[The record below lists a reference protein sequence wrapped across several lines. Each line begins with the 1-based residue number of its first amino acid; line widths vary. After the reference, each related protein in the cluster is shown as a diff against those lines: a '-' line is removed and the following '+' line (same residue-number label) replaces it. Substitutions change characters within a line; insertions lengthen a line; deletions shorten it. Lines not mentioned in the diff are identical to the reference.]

1 MLTGDEI
8 ESLPIGLEKLFRG
21 LEKRVMRDII
31 RRLKAAGEITRSTDW
46 QIYRSAELGKA
57 IDEIKKE
64 IAETL
69 DGGDEEVNKLFDE
82 AAKTSWAR
90 DKKLYKSVG
99 QTPIAYK
106 DNETLKQLV
115 AAVKAQTS
123 DELRNITGTL
133 GVATAN
139 KGRIKTVSLTEYFT
153 DTLDNAAFDISSG
166 AFDYNTVLKRTVTEL
181 VNSGIRTIN
190 YDSVSKRPTTARVDV
205 AARRAVMT
213 GVNQLTAK
221 ISEDNAKTLGT
232 DMYEVS
238 AHSCCRPEH
247 VEWQG
252 GWYTMAQLKSVC
264 GYGKVDGLKG
274 ANCGHSFD
282 PVIPGI
288 SEPSYTP
295 EELQKMRA
303 EESKKHEYNGKEYT
317 KYEASQ
323 RQRRLERTIAA
334 RRHAVDLL
342 EEGGADEQTI
352 QDAKISF
359 QAVSQE
365 YTRFSKAMGLPQQR
379 ERVGTALAGMKYDEP
394 TAPKPMKTDTQTVE
408 IPLDKSEKSG
418 IIKIGIDD
426 FPDYLKDKKESG
438 NTGKLIEFVNSR
450 EGADPNVVKL
460 YSKMGKME
468 SLASNDIPI
477 KVSHG
482 SDNAVHTTSQGGKII
497 SVELT
502 IPKIDDADPTGQ
514 IATTLHEEMHMI
526 DFFNRSDV
534 EKYAG
539 WFSGR
544 SEKLKKIF
552 QNDDTE
558 IGDDVKKLF
567 KAFHDECDKI
577 KKELNDE
584 FKATTDQLYK
594 KYTDGEIT
602 FKEYKK
608 TFTKLQKEM
617 VVHRKSEYRNALGGG
632 VNSLEDI
639 YSALSGGQLDNAGEI
654 KFGHSKDYYQNR
666 ESRIKETFAQFGVL
680 SIMRPDLIKILRK
693 DKPDL
698 VDALDDVVKELL
710 KKVGD

>member
-21 LEKRVMRDII
+21 LEKRIMRDII
-31 RRLKAAGEITRSTDW
+31 RRLKAAGEITRSADW
-46 QIYRSAELGKA
+46 QIYRASELGKA
-57 IDEIKKE
+57 IDEMKKE

-99 QTPIAYK
+99 QTPVAYK

-153 DTLDNAAFDISSG
+153 DTLDNAALDISSG

-232 DMYEVS
+232 DMYEVT

-274 ANCGHSFD
+274 ANCGHDFD
-282 PVIPGI
+282 AVIPGV

-295 EELQKMRA
+295 EELRKMRA
-303 EESKKHEYNGKEYT
+303 EELKKHEYNGKEYT

-334 RRHAVDLL
+334 RRHAVELL
-342 EEGGADEQTI
+342 EEGGADEKTI
-352 QDAKISF
+352 QNARASF

-379 ERVGTALAGMKYDEP
+379 ERVGTALAGMKYEENP
-394 TAPKPMKTDTQTVE
+394 APKGLPTDTQTVE

-418 IIKIGIDD
+418 IIDTRRESDLGYMKKRLQNDKAVSEEYYSTI
-426 FPDYLKDKKESG
+426 KDK
-438 NTGKLIEFVNSR
+438 F
-450 EGADPNVVKL
+450 A
-460 YSKMGKME
+460 
-468 SLASNDIPI
+468 
-477 KVSHG
+477 HG
-482 SDNAVHTTSQGGKII
+482 SDDAKHAFAKLVPNN
-497 SVELT
+497 SV
-502 IPKIDDADPTGQ
+502 G
-514 IATTLHEEMHMI
+514 
-526 DFFNRSDV
+526 SG
-534 EKYAG
+534 KYAYTPYYDPVT
-539 WFSGR
+539 
-544 SEKLKKIF
+544 KKIYM
-552 QNDDTE
+552 NYDM
-558 IGDDVKKLF
+558 DVSGKN
-567 KAFHDECDKI
+567 E
-577 KKELNDE
+577 
-584 FKATTDQLYK
+584 
-594 KYTDGEIT
+594 
-602 FKEYKK
+602 
-608 TFTKLQKEM
+608 
-617 VVHRKSEYRNALGGG
+617 RGGG
-632 VNSLEDI
+632 VTWFHEHGHMVDDL
-639 YSALSGGQLDNAGEI
+639 AGRV
-654 KFGHSKDYYQNR
+654 SKDR
-666 ESRIKETFAQFGVL
+666 EFFELLESDYHDYMMSYGKAHSLNTFPKVQQAIGKDLKNMREHSAVSDILGAISKGNIRGIAGHTADYWKDDSVITAEAFAHMFEAQFDET
-680 SIMRPDLIKILRK
+680 RY
-693 DKPDL
+693 
-698 VDALDDVVKELL
+698 KEMKKYFPNAL
-710 KKVGD
+710 KKFESILGGVAKK

>member
-31 RRLKAAGEITRSTDW
+31 RRLKAAGEITRSADW

-69 DGGDEEVNKLFDE
+69 DGGDEEVDKLFDE

-90 DKKLYKSVG
+90 DKKLYKAVG
-99 QTPIAYK
+99 KPAVAYK

-153 DTLDNAAFDISSG
+153 DTLDNAALDISSG

-232 DMYEVS
+232 DMYEVT

-274 ANCGHSFD
+274 ANCGHDFD
-282 PVIPGI
+282 AVIPGV

-295 EELQKMRA
+295 EELKQMRA
-303 EESKKHEYNGKEYT
+303 EESKKHEYGGKEYT

-342 EEGGADEQTI
+342 EEGGADEKTI
-352 QDAKISF
+352 QDAKISY

-365 YTRFSKAMGLPQQR
+365 YTRFSRAMGLTPQR
-379 ERVGTALAGMKYDEP
+379 ERINLALGGMEGRSNPAP
-394 TAPKPMKTDTQTVE
+394 TPMKTNTQTVE

-418 IIKIGIDD
+418 IIDTEMYRRKDYKPRENVKPVSEKVFNDLTIEAKKNGAAVIRCEYGDSFYKHLEGNNATASCIGDILI
-426 FPDYLKDKKESG
+426 FRPDATVSEVLEETYHFRQNQNGLNADKESILRTIL
-438 NTGKLIEFVNSR
+438 NEIDAKKFILR
-450 EGADPNVVKL
+450 
-460 YSKMGKME
+460 
-468 SLASNDIPI
+468 
-477 KVSHG
+477 
-482 SDNAVHTTSQGGKII
+482 NAK
-497 SVELT
+497 
-502 IPKIDDADPTGQ
+502 
-514 IATTLHEEMHMI
+514 
-526 DFFNRSDV
+526 
-534 EKYAG
+534 KYG
-539 WFSGR
+539 VPR
-544 SEKLKKIF
+544 
-552 QNDDTE
+552 TE
-558 IGDDVKKLF
+558 IEEITAHL
-567 KAFHDECDKI
+567 EQYT
-577 KKELNDE
+577 KELE
-584 FKATTDQLYK
+584 EYYK
-594 KYTDGEIT
+594 KG
-602 FKEYKK
+602 K
-608 TFTKLQKEM
+608 
-617 VVHRKSEYRNALGGG
+617 G
-632 VNSLEDI
+632 
-639 YSALSGGQLDNAGEI
+639 
-654 KFGHSKDYYQNR
+654 
-666 ESRIKETFAQFGVL
+666 
-680 SIMRPDLIKILRK
+680 
-693 DKPDL
+693 
-698 VDALDDVVKELL
+698 
-710 KKVGD
+710 

>member
-31 RRLKAAGEITRSTDW
+31 RRLKSAGEITRSADW
-46 QIYRSAELGKA
+46 QIYRASELGKA

-69 DGGDEEVNKLFDE
+69 DGGDEEVNRLFDE

-99 QTPIAYK
+99 KPAVAYK
-106 DNETLKQLV
+106 DNEPLKQLV
-115 AAVKAQTS
+115 AAIKKQTS

-153 DTLDNAAFDISSG
+153 DTLDNAALDISSG

-264 GYGKVDGLKG
+264 GYGRVDGLKG

-295 EELQKMRA
+295 EELKQMRA

-334 RRHAVDLL
+334 RRHAVGLL

-352 QDAKISF
+352 QDARASF

-394 TAPKPMKTDTQTVE
+394 TAPKPMKTNTQTVE

-418 IIKIGIDD
+418 IIDTEMYRRK
-426 FPDYLKDKKESG
+426 DYKP
-438 NTGKLIEFVNSR
+438 R
-450 EGADPNVVKL
+450 ENVKPV
-460 YSKMGKME
+460 SE
-468 SLASNDIPI
+468 RIFND
-477 KVSHG
+477 
-482 SDNAVHTTSQGGKII
+482 
-497 SVELT
+497 LT
-502 IPKIDDADPTGQ
+502 IEAKKDGAEVIRCEYGDSLYKHLEENN
-514 IATTLHEEMHMI
+514 ATA
-526 DFFNRSDV
+526 SC
-534 EKYAG
+534 
-539 WFSGR
+539 
-544 SEKLKKIF
+544 
-552 QNDDTE
+552 
-558 IGDDVKKLF
+558 IGDVLIFRPDATISEVLEETYHFQQNRKEMNADKDVILRTILNEIDAKKFILRNA
-567 KAFHDECDKI
+567 KKYGVPRAEIEEITAHLEQYT
-577 KKELNDE
+577 KELE
-584 FKATTDQLYK
+584 EYYK
-594 KYTDGEIT
+594 KG
-602 FKEYKK
+602 K
-608 TFTKLQKEM
+608 
-617 VVHRKSEYRNALGGG
+617 G
-632 VNSLEDI
+632 
-639 YSALSGGQLDNAGEI
+639 
-654 KFGHSKDYYQNR
+654 
-666 ESRIKETFAQFGVL
+666 
-680 SIMRPDLIKILRK
+680 
-693 DKPDL
+693 
-698 VDALDDVVKELL
+698 
-710 KKVGD
+710 

>member
-69 DGGDEEVNKLFDE
+69 DGGDDEVERLFDE

-153 DTLDNAAFDISSG
+153 DTLDNAALDISSG

-264 GYGKVDGLKG
+264 GYGRVDGLKG

-282 PVIPGI
+282 PVIPGV

-295 EELQKMRA
+295 EELRKMRA
-303 EESKKHEYNGKEYT
+303 EELKKHEYNGKEYT

-342 EEGGADEQTI
+342 EEGGADEKTI
-352 QDAKISF
+352 QNARASF

-379 ERVGTALAGMKYDEP
+379 ERVGLALAGMKYDVP
-394 TAPKPMKTDTQTVE
+394 TAPKPIKTNTQTVE
-408 IPLDKSEKSG
+408 ISSK
-418 IIKIGIDD
+418 GIDKPENSVYNSNAEQLYRPVTRGASAEFNIRSD
-426 FPDYLKDKKESG
+426 QKIAVKRVESYDDEVYISDMAEIKPKALHEIKQTTDAARDEWG
-438 NTGKLIEFVNSR
+438 IESKPKIIIVD
-450 EGADPNVVKL
+450 ADEMPNVF
-460 YSKMGKME
+460 GKY
-468 SLASNDIPI
+468 DP
-477 KVSHG
+477 VG
-482 SDNAVHTTSQGGKII
+482 NAVYYISNVDEDDIAEIAGGQG
-497 SVELT
+497 SVEYHEMWHMRQAEDFKARGW
-502 IPKIDDADPTGQ
+502 KITA
-514 IATTLHEEMHMI
+514 E
-526 DFFNRSDV
+526 NRG
-534 EKYAG
+534 EYIKALCQ
-539 WFSGR
+539 
-544 SEKLKKIF
+544 KCKKNIERF
-552 QNDDTE
+552 GITY
-558 IGDDVKKLF
+558 DDVGN
-567 KAFHDECDKI
+567 I
-577 KKELNDE
+577 
-584 FKATTDQLYK
+584 
-594 KYTDGEIT
+594 
-602 FKEYKK
+602 
-608 TFTKLQKEM
+608 
-617 VVHRKSEYRNALGGG
+617 SEYAKQQYERERYDEVEA
-632 VNSLEDI
+632 E
-639 YSALSGGQLDNAGEI
+639 
-654 KFGHSKDYYQNR
+654 YYTMKRRQKR
-666 ESRIKETFAQFGVL
+666 
-680 SIMRPDLIKILRK
+680 
-693 DKPDL
+693 
-698 VDALDDVVKELL
+698 
-710 KKVGD
+710 

>member
-99 QTPIAYK
+99 QTPVAYK

-153 DTLDNAAFDISSG
+153 DTLDNAALDISSG

-264 GYGKVDGLKG
+264 GYGRVDGLKG

-282 PVIPGI
+282 PVIPGV

-295 EELQKMRA
+295 EELKQMRA
-303 EESKKHEYNGKEYT
+303 EESKKYEYNGKEYT

-352 QDAKISF
+352 QTARASF

-379 ERVGTALAGMKYDEP
+379 ERVGLALAGMKYDEP

-408 IPLDKSEKSG
+408 ISAK
-418 IIKIGIDD
+418 GIDKPENSVYNSND
-426 FPDYLKDKKESG
+426 EQLYRPVTRGASAEFNIRSDQKIAVKRVESYADEVYISDRAEIKPKALHEIKQTTDAARDEWG
-438 NTGKLIEFVNSR
+438 IESKPKIIIVD
-450 EGADPNVVKL
+450 ADEMPNVF
-460 YSKMGKME
+460 GKY
-468 SLASNDIPI
+468 DP
-477 KVSHG
+477 VG
-482 SDNAVHTTSQGGKII
+482 NAVYYISNVDEDDIAEIAGGQG
-497 SVELT
+497 SVEYHEMWHMRQAEDFKARGW
-502 IPKIDDADPTGQ
+502 KITA
-514 IATTLHEEMHMI
+514 E
-526 DFFNRSDV
+526 NRG
-534 EKYAG
+534 EYIKALCQ
-539 WFSGR
+539 
-544 SEKLKKIF
+544 KCKKNIERF
-552 QNDDTE
+552 GITY
-558 IGDDVKKLF
+558 DDVGN
-567 KAFHDECDKI
+567 I
-577 KKELNDE
+577 
-584 FKATTDQLYK
+584 
-594 KYTDGEIT
+594 
-602 FKEYKK
+602 
-608 TFTKLQKEM
+608 
-617 VVHRKSEYRNALGGG
+617 SEYAKQQYERERYDEVEA
-632 VNSLEDI
+632 E
-639 YSALSGGQLDNAGEI
+639 
-654 KFGHSKDYYQNR
+654 YYTMKRRQKR
-666 ESRIKETFAQFGVL
+666 
-680 SIMRPDLIKILRK
+680 
-693 DKPDL
+693 
-698 VDALDDVVKELL
+698 
-710 KKVGD
+710 

>member
-31 RRLKAAGEITRSTDW
+31 RRLKAAGEITRSADW

-90 DKKLYKSVG
+90 DKKLYKAVG
-99 QTPIAYK
+99 QTPVAYK

-115 AAVKAQTS
+115 AAIKAQTS

-153 DTLDNAAFDISSG
+153 DTLDNAALDISSG

-282 PVIPGI
+282 PVIPGV

-295 EELQKMRA
+295 EELKKMRA
-303 EESKKHEYNGKEYT
+303 EELKKHEYNGKEYT

-352 QDAKISF
+352 QNARASF

-379 ERVGTALAGMKYDEP
+379 ERVGTALAGMKYEENP
-394 TAPKPMKTDTQTVE
+394 APKGLPTNTQTVE

-418 IIKIGIDD
+418 IIDTRRESDLGYMKKRLKNDKAVSKEYYSTI
-426 FPDYLKDKKESG
+426 KDK
-438 NTGKLIEFVNSR
+438 F
-450 EGADPNVVKL
+450 A
-460 YSKMGKME
+460 
-468 SLASNDIPI
+468 
-477 KVSHG
+477 HG
-482 SDNAVHTTSQGGKII
+482 SDDAKHAFAKLVPDN
-497 SVELT
+497 SV
-502 IPKIDDADPTGQ
+502 G
-514 IATTLHEEMHMI
+514 
-526 DFFNRSDV
+526 SG
-534 EKYAG
+534 KYAYTPYYDPVT
-539 WFSGR
+539 
-544 SEKLKKIF
+544 KKIYMNYDMDVSGKNERGGGVTWF
-552 QNDDTE
+552 HEHGHMVDDFA
-558 IGDDVKKLF
+558 GQVSK
-567 KAFHDECDKI
+567 
-577 KKELNDE
+577 NDE
-584 FKATTDQLYK
+584 FIDLLKSDYKSYMKSYGKAHSLNTYPKVQKAIGEDLNDMRKHSAVSDILGAISQGNIQGIAGHSADYWKDDSVIAAESFAHMFEAQFDETRYKEMK
-594 KYTDGEIT
+594 KY
-602 FKEYKK
+602 FP
-608 TFTKLQKEM
+608 
-617 VVHRKSEYRNALGGG
+617 NALKKFESILGG
-632 VNSLEDI
+632 V
-639 YSALSGGQLDNAGEI
+639 A
-654 KFGHSKDYYQNR
+654 K
-666 ESRIKETFAQFGVL
+666 
-680 SIMRPDLIKILRK
+680 
-693 DKPDL
+693 
-698 VDALDDVVKELL
+698 
-710 KKVGD
+710 

>member
-31 RRLKAAGEITRSTDW
+31 RRLKAAGEITRSADW
-46 QIYRSAELGKA
+46 QIYRSAELGKT

-99 QTPIAYK
+99 QTPVAYK

-153 DTLDNAAFDISSG
+153 DTLDNAALDISSG
-166 AFDYNTVLKRTVTEL
+166 AFDYNAVLKRTVTEL

-274 ANCGHSFD
+274 ANCGHDFD
-282 PVIPGI
+282 AVIPGV

-352 QDAKISF
+352 QTARASF

-379 ERVGTALAGMKYDEP
+379 ERVGLALAGIKYDENP
-394 TAPKPMKTDTQTVE
+394 APKPMKTDTQTVE
-408 IPLDKSEKSG
+408 ISAK
-418 IIKIGIDD
+418 GIDKPENSVYNSND
-426 FPDYLKDKKESG
+426 EQLYRPVTRGASAEFNIRSDQKIAVKRVDSYTDEVYISDRAEIKPKALHEIKQTTDAARDEWGIES
-438 NTGKLIEFVNSR
+438 KPKIIIVD
-450 EGADPNVVKL
+450 ADEMPNVF
-460 YSKMGKME
+460 GKY
-468 SLASNDIPI
+468 DP
-477 KVSHG
+477 VG
-482 SDNAVHTTSQGGKII
+482 NAVYYISNVDEDDIAEIAGGQG
-497 SVELT
+497 SVEYHEMWHMRQAEDFKARGW
-502 IPKIDDADPTGQ
+502 KI
-514 IATTLHEEMHMI
+514 TTE
-526 DFFNRSDV
+526 NRG
-534 EKYAG
+534 EYIKALCQ
-539 WFSGR
+539 
-544 SEKLKKIF
+544 KCKKNIERF
-552 QNDDTE
+552 GITY
-558 IGDDVKKLF
+558 DDVGN
-567 KAFHDECDKI
+567 I
-577 KKELNDE
+577 
-584 FKATTDQLYK
+584 
-594 KYTDGEIT
+594 
-602 FKEYKK
+602 
-608 TFTKLQKEM
+608 
-617 VVHRKSEYRNALGGG
+617 SEYAKQQYERERYDEVEA
-632 VNSLEDI
+632 E
-639 YSALSGGQLDNAGEI
+639 
-654 KFGHSKDYYQNR
+654 YYTMKRRQKR
-666 ESRIKETFAQFGVL
+666 
-680 SIMRPDLIKILRK
+680 
-693 DKPDL
+693 
-698 VDALDDVVKELL
+698 
-710 KKVGD
+710 

>member
-64 IAETL
+64 IAKTL
-69 DGGDEEVNKLFDE
+69 DGGDDEVDRLFDE

-153 DTLDNAAFDISSG
+153 DTLDNAALDISSG

-252 GWYTMAQLKSVC
+252 GWYTMEQLKSVC
-264 GYGKVDGLKG
+264 GYGRVDGLKG

-282 PVIPGI
+282 PVIPGV

-303 EESKKHEYNGKEYT
+303 EELKKHEYNGKEYT

-334 RRHAVDLL
+334 RRHAVELL

-352 QDAKISF
+352 QNARASF

-365 YTRFSKAMGLPQQR
+365 YTRFSKSMGLPQQR
-379 ERVGTALAGMKYDEP
+379 ERVGTALAGMKYEENP
-394 TAPKPMKTDTQTVE
+394 APKPVKTNTQTVE

-418 IIKIGIDD
+418 IIDTEMYRRK
-426 FPDYLKDKKESG
+426 DYKP
-438 NTGKLIEFVNSR
+438 R
-450 EGADPNVVKL
+450 ENVKPVSEKVF
-460 YSKMGKME
+460 
-468 SLASNDIPI
+468 ND
-477 KVSHG
+477 
-482 SDNAVHTTSQGGKII
+482 
-497 SVELT
+497 LT
-502 IPKIDDADPTGQ
+502 IEAKKDGAEVMRCEYGDSLYKHLEENN
-514 IATTLHEEMHMI
+514 ATA
-526 DFFNRSDV
+526 SC
-534 EKYAG
+534 
-539 WFSGR
+539 
-544 SEKLKKIF
+544 
-552 QNDDTE
+552 
-558 IGDDVKKLF
+558 IGDVLIFRPDATISEVLEETYHFQQNRKEMNADKDVILRTILNEIDAKKFILRNA
-567 KAFHDECDKI
+567 KKYGVPRAEIEEITAHLEQYT
-577 KKELNDE
+577 KELE
-584 FKATTDQLYK
+584 EYYK
-594 KYTDGEIT
+594 KG
-602 FKEYKK
+602 K
-608 TFTKLQKEM
+608 
-617 VVHRKSEYRNALGGG
+617 G
-632 VNSLEDI
+632 
-639 YSALSGGQLDNAGEI
+639 
-654 KFGHSKDYYQNR
+654 
-666 ESRIKETFAQFGVL
+666 
-680 SIMRPDLIKILRK
+680 
-693 DKPDL
+693 
-698 VDALDDVVKELL
+698 
-710 KKVGD
+710 

>member
-1 MLTGDEI
+1 MLTGNEI

-31 RRLKAAGEITRSTDW
+31 RRLKSAGEITRSADW
-46 QIYRSAELGKA
+46 QIYRASELGKA
-57 IDEIKKE
+57 IDEIRKE

-69 DGGDEEVNKLFDE
+69 DGGDEEVNKLFGE

-99 QTPIAYK
+99 KPAVAYK

-115 AAVKAQTS
+115 AAIKKQTS

-153 DTLDNAAFDISSG
+153 DTLDNAALDISSG

-352 QDAKISF
+352 QDARASF

-418 IIKIGIDD
+418 IIDTEMYRRKDYKPRENVKPVSEKVFNDLTIEAKKNGAAVIRCEYGDSFYKHLEGNNATASCIGDILI
-426 FPDYLKDKKESG
+426 FRPDATVSEVLEETYHFRQNQNGLNADKESILRTIL
-438 NTGKLIEFVNSR
+438 NEIDAKKFILR
-450 EGADPNVVKL
+450 
-460 YSKMGKME
+460 
-468 SLASNDIPI
+468 
-477 KVSHG
+477 
-482 SDNAVHTTSQGGKII
+482 NAK
-497 SVELT
+497 
-502 IPKIDDADPTGQ
+502 
-514 IATTLHEEMHMI
+514 
-526 DFFNRSDV
+526 
-534 EKYAG
+534 KYG
-539 WFSGR
+539 VPR
-544 SEKLKKIF
+544 
-552 QNDDTE
+552 TE
-558 IGDDVKKLF
+558 IEEITAHL
-567 KAFHDECDKI
+567 EQYM
-577 KKELNDE
+577 KELE
-584 FKATTDQLYK
+584 EYYK
-594 KYTDGEIT
+594 KG
-602 FKEYKK
+602 K
-608 TFTKLQKEM
+608 
-617 VVHRKSEYRNALGGG
+617 G
-632 VNSLEDI
+632 
-639 YSALSGGQLDNAGEI
+639 
-654 KFGHSKDYYQNR
+654 
-666 ESRIKETFAQFGVL
+666 
-680 SIMRPDLIKILRK
+680 
-693 DKPDL
+693 
-698 VDALDDVVKELL
+698 
-710 KKVGD
+710 

>member
-46 QIYRSAELGKA
+46 QIYRSAELGKT

-69 DGGDEEVNKLFDE
+69 DGGDDEVERLFDE

-153 DTLDNAAFDISSG
+153 DTLDNAALDISSG
-166 AFDYNTVLKRTVTEL
+166 AFDYNTVLKHTVTEL

-264 GYGKVDGLKG
+264 GYGRVDGLKG

-282 PVIPGI
+282 PVIPGV

-295 EELQKMRA
+295 EELRKMRA

-352 QDAKISF
+352 QTARASF

-379 ERVGTALAGMKYDEP
+379 ERVGLALAGMKYDVP
-394 TAPKPMKTDTQTVE
+394 TAPKPMKTNTQTVE
-408 IPLDKSEKSG
+408 ISSK
-418 IIKIGIDD
+418 GIDKPENSVYNSNAEQLYRPVTRGASAEFNIRSD
-426 FPDYLKDKKESG
+426 QKIAVKRVESYDDEVYISDMAEIKPKALHEIKQTTDAARDEWG
-438 NTGKLIEFVNSR
+438 IESKPKIIIVD
-450 EGADPNVVKL
+450 ADEMPNVF
-460 YSKMGKME
+460 GKY
-468 SLASNDIPI
+468 DP
-477 KVSHG
+477 VG
-482 SDNAVHTTSQGGKII
+482 NAVYYISNVDEDDIAEIAGGQG
-497 SVELT
+497 SVEYHEMWHMRQAEDFKARGW
-502 IPKIDDADPTGQ
+502 KITA
-514 IATTLHEEMHMI
+514 E
-526 DFFNRSDV
+526 NRG
-534 EKYAG
+534 EYIKALCQ
-539 WFSGR
+539 
-544 SEKLKKIF
+544 KCKKNIERF
-552 QNDDTE
+552 GITY
-558 IGDDVKKLF
+558 DDVGN
-567 KAFHDECDKI
+567 I
-577 KKELNDE
+577 
-584 FKATTDQLYK
+584 
-594 KYTDGEIT
+594 
-602 FKEYKK
+602 
-608 TFTKLQKEM
+608 
-617 VVHRKSEYRNALGGG
+617 SEYAKQQYERERYDEVEA
-632 VNSLEDI
+632 E
-639 YSALSGGQLDNAGEI
+639 
-654 KFGHSKDYYQNR
+654 YYTMKRRQKR
-666 ESRIKETFAQFGVL
+666 
-680 SIMRPDLIKILRK
+680 
-693 DKPDL
+693 
-698 VDALDDVVKELL
+698 
-710 KKVGD
+710 

>member
-46 QIYRSAELGKA
+46 QIYRSAELGKT

-69 DGGDEEVNKLFDE
+69 DGGDDEVERLFDE

-139 KGRIKTVSLTEYFT
+139 KGRIKTVSLTEYYT
-153 DTLDNAAFDISSG
+153 DMLDNAALDISSG
-166 AFDYNTVLKRTVTEL
+166 AFDYNTILKRTVTEL

-282 PVIPGI
+282 PVIPGV
-288 SEPSYTP
+288 SEPSYTT
-295 EELQKMRA
+295 EELRKMRA
-303 EESKKHEYNGKEYT
+303 EELKKHEYNGKEYT

-342 EEGGADEQTI
+342 EEGGADEKTI
-352 QDAKISF
+352 QDAKSSF

-379 ERVGTALAGMKYDEP
+379 ERVGLALAGMKYDEP
-394 TAPKPMKTDTQTVE
+394 TAPKPLKTDTQTVE

-418 IIKIGIDD
+418 IIDTERKAALEKIGTDEL
-426 FPDYLKDKKESG
+426 PLK
-438 NTGKLIEFVNSR
+438 I
-450 EGADPNVVKL
+450 
-460 YSKMGKME
+460 
-468 SLASNDIPI
+468 
-477 KVSHG
+477 
-482 SDNAVHTTSQGGKII
+482 
-497 SVELT
+497 
-502 IPKIDDADPTGQ
+502 
-514 IATTLHEEMHMI
+514 
-526 DFFNRSDV
+526 
-534 EKYAG
+534 
-539 WFSGR
+539 
-544 SEKLKKIF
+544 
-552 QNDDTE
+552 
-558 IGDDVKKLF
+558 
-567 KAFHDECDKI
+567 
-577 KKELNDE
+577 
-584 FKATTDQLYK
+584 
-594 KYTDGEIT
+594 
-602 FKEYKK
+602 
-608 TFTKLQKEM
+608 
-617 VVHRKSEYRNALGGG
+617 
-632 VNSLEDI
+632 
-639 YSALSGGQLDNAGEI
+639 NAGNQNKHI
-654 KFGHSKDYYQNR
+654 RTSHSFNPADNKSVFYGNLEQ
-666 ESRIKETFAQFGVL
+666 AQ
-680 SIMRPDLIKILRK
+680 R
-693 DKPDL
+693 L
-698 VDALDDVVKELL
+698 VDAYHGKGEFRFTKAGKWTNKEIITLEKEVGITFNEAVNEW
-710 KKVGD
+710 KKTNRFAIHYGKKGTHIVPIEPLEKEDKK

>member
-21 LEKRVMRDII
+21 LEKRIMRDII
-31 RRLKAAGEITRSTDW
+31 RRLKAAGEITRSADW

-69 DGGDEEVNKLFDE
+69 DGGDEEVNRLFDE

-99 QTPIAYK
+99 QTPVAYK

-115 AAVKAQTS
+115 AAIKAQTS

-153 DTLDNAAFDISSG
+153 DTLDNAALDISSG

-232 DMYEVS
+232 DMYEVT

-274 ANCGHSFD
+274 ANCGHDFD
-282 PVIPGI
+282 AVIPGV

-295 EELQKMRA
+295 EELKKMRA
-303 EESKKHEYNGKEYT
+303 EELKKHEYNGKEYT

-352 QDAKISF
+352 QNARASF

-379 ERVGTALAGMKYDEP
+379 ERVGTALAGMKYERVAEQLGNP
-394 TAPKPMKTDTQTVE
+394 APKGLPTNTQTVE

-418 IIKIGIDD
+418 IIDTEMYRRK
-426 FPDYLKDKKESG
+426 DYKP
-438 NTGKLIEFVNSR
+438 R
-450 EGADPNVVKL
+450 ENVKPVSEKVF
-460 YSKMGKME
+460 
-468 SLASNDIPI
+468 ND
-477 KVSHG
+477 
-482 SDNAVHTTSQGGKII
+482 
-497 SVELT
+497 LT
-502 IPKIDDADPTGQ
+502 IEAKKDGAEVIRCEYGDSLYKHLEENNATASCIGDVLIFRPDATISEVLEETYHFQQNRKEMNADKDVILRTILNEIDAKKF
-514 IATTLHEEMHMI
+514 ILRNAK
-526 DFFNRSDV
+526 
-534 EKYAG
+534 KYG
-539 WFSGR
+539 VPR
-544 SEKLKKIF
+544 
-552 QNDDTE
+552 TE
-558 IGDDVKKLF
+558 IEEITAHL
-567 KAFHDECDKI
+567 EQYT
-577 KKELNDE
+577 KELE
-584 FKATTDQLYK
+584 EYYK
-594 KYTDGEIT
+594 KG
-602 FKEYKK
+602 K
-608 TFTKLQKEM
+608 
-617 VVHRKSEYRNALGGG
+617 G
-632 VNSLEDI
+632 
-639 YSALSGGQLDNAGEI
+639 
-654 KFGHSKDYYQNR
+654 
-666 ESRIKETFAQFGVL
+666 
-680 SIMRPDLIKILRK
+680 
-693 DKPDL
+693 
-698 VDALDDVVKELL
+698 
-710 KKVGD
+710 

>member
-21 LEKRVMRDII
+21 LEKRIMRDII
-31 RRLKAAGEITRSTDW
+31 RRLKAAGEITRSADW
-46 QIYRSAELGKA
+46 QIYRSAELGKT

-139 KGRIKTVSLTEYFT
+139 KGRIKTVSLTEYYT
-153 DTLDNAAFDISSG
+153 DMLDNAALDISSG
-166 AFDYNTVLKRTVTEL
+166 AFDYNTILKRTVTEL

-264 GYGKVDGLKG
+264 GYGRVDGLKG

-282 PVIPGI
+282 PVIPGV

-295 EELQKMRA
+295 EELKKMRA
-303 EESKKHEYNGKEYT
+303 EELKKHEYNGKEYT

-342 EEGGADEQTI
+342 EEGGADEKTI
-352 QDAKISF
+352 QDAKSSF

-379 ERVGTALAGMKYDEP
+379 ERVGLALAGMKYDEP
-394 TAPKPMKTDTQTVE
+394 TAPKPLKTDTQTVE
-408 IPLDKSEKSG
+408 IPLDKSEKSD
-418 IIKIGIDD
+418 IIDTEMYRRK
-426 FPDYLKDKKESG
+426 DYKP
-438 NTGKLIEFVNSR
+438 R
-450 EGADPNVVKL
+450 ENVKPVSEKVF
-460 YSKMGKME
+460 
-468 SLASNDIPI
+468 ND
-477 KVSHG
+477 
-482 SDNAVHTTSQGGKII
+482 
-497 SVELT
+497 LT
-502 IPKIDDADPTGQ
+502 IEAKKDGAEVMRCEYGDSLYKHLEENN
-514 IATTLHEEMHMI
+514 ATA
-526 DFFNRSDV
+526 SC
-534 EKYAG
+534 
-539 WFSGR
+539 
-544 SEKLKKIF
+544 
-552 QNDDTE
+552 
-558 IGDDVKKLF
+558 IGDVLIFRPDATISEVLEETYHFQQNRKEMNADKDVILRTILNEIDAKKFILRNA
-567 KAFHDECDKI
+567 KKYGVPRAEIEEITAHLEQYT
-577 KKELNDE
+577 KELE
-584 FKATTDQLYK
+584 EYYK
-594 KYTDGEIT
+594 KG
-602 FKEYKK
+602 K
-608 TFTKLQKEM
+608 
-617 VVHRKSEYRNALGGG
+617 G
-632 VNSLEDI
+632 
-639 YSALSGGQLDNAGEI
+639 
-654 KFGHSKDYYQNR
+654 
-666 ESRIKETFAQFGVL
+666 
-680 SIMRPDLIKILRK
+680 
-693 DKPDL
+693 
-698 VDALDDVVKELL
+698 
-710 KKVGD
+710 

>member
-31 RRLKAAGEITRSTDW
+31 RRLKSAGEITRSADW

-69 DGGDEEVNKLFDE
+69 DGGDEEVNRLFDE

-99 QTPIAYK
+99 KPAVAYK

-115 AAVKAQTS
+115 AAIKKQTS

-153 DTLDNAAFDISSG
+153 DTLDNAALDISSG

-274 ANCGHSFD
+274 ANCGHDFD
-282 PVIPGI
+282 AVIPGV

-379 ERVGTALAGMKYDEP
+379 ERVGTALAGMKYEENP
-394 TAPKPMKTDTQTVE
+394 APKGLPTNTQTVE

-418 IIKIGIDD
+418 IIEADLARYKQFDTGDEANDFFYYDGEKRGLLAKKQSKHAQWEKSLSKSENESIEDYTGGGYSDLNRYLRKIGDWQNINAEKEEFIAASLDSAIKR
-426 FPDYLKDKKESG
+426 YELKDNITVQRGVMNDVIDILAEQ
-438 NTGKLIEFVNSR
+438 NDVQ
-450 EGADPNVVKL
+450 
-460 YSKMGKME
+460 E
-468 SLASNDIPI
+468 SLD
-477 KVSHG
+477 
-482 SDNAVHTTSQGGKII
+482 
-497 SVELT
+497 ELV
-502 IPKIDDADPTGQ
+502 G
-514 IATTLHEEMHMI
+514 
-526 DFFNRSDV
+526 
-534 EKYAG
+534 
-539 WFSGR
+539 
-544 SEKLKKIF
+544 
-552 QNDDTE
+552 
-558 IGDDVKKLF
+558 
-567 KAFHDECDKI
+567 
-577 KKELNDE
+577 
-584 FKATTDQLYK
+584 K
-594 KYTDGEIT
+594 KYTDPGYLSTSALFENRVATSKPTVFEI
-602 FKEYKK
+602 EIPAGVGRGAY
-608 TFTKLQKEM
+608 
-617 VVHRKSEYRNALGGG
+617 
-632 VNSLEDI
+632 VNSL
-639 YSALSGGQLDNAGEI
+639 AGQYQDVEYEFLIKRNAS
-654 KFGHSKDYYQNR
+654 FT
-666 ESRIKETFAQFGVL
+666 IKE
-680 SIMRPDLIKILRK
+680 
-693 DKPDL
+693 
-698 VDALDDVVKELL
+698 VKEEEINGEFRYYVKL
-710 KKVGD
+710 VMDVE

>member
-31 RRLKAAGEITRSTDW
+31 RRLKSAGEITRSADW
-46 QIYRSAELGKA
+46 QIYRASELGKA

-69 DGGDEEVNKLFDE
+69 DGGDEEVNRLFDE

-99 QTPIAYK
+99 KPAVAYK
-106 DNETLKQLV
+106 DNEPLKQLV

-274 ANCGHSFD
+274 ANCGHDFD
-282 PVIPGI
+282 AVIPGV

-295 EELQKMRA
+295 EELKKMRA
-303 EESKKHEYNGKEYT
+303 EELKKHEYGGKEYT
-317 KYEASQ
+317 KYEVSQ

-342 EEGGADEQTI
+342 EEGGADEKTI
-352 QDAKISF
+352 QTARASF

-394 TAPKPMKTDTQTVE
+394 TAPKPMKTNTQTVE

-418 IIKIGIDD
+418 IIDTEMYRRKDYKPRENVKPVSEKVFNDLTIEAKKNGAAVIRCEYGDSFYKHLEGNNATASCIGDILI
-426 FPDYLKDKKESG
+426 FRPDATVSEVLEETYHFRQNQNGLNADKESILRTIL
-438 NTGKLIEFVNSR
+438 NEIDAKKFILR
-450 EGADPNVVKL
+450 
-460 YSKMGKME
+460 
-468 SLASNDIPI
+468 
-477 KVSHG
+477 
-482 SDNAVHTTSQGGKII
+482 NAK
-497 SVELT
+497 
-502 IPKIDDADPTGQ
+502 
-514 IATTLHEEMHMI
+514 
-526 DFFNRSDV
+526 
-534 EKYAG
+534 KYG
-539 WFSGR
+539 VPR
-544 SEKLKKIF
+544 
-552 QNDDTE
+552 TE
-558 IGDDVKKLF
+558 IEEITAHL
-567 KAFHDECDKI
+567 EQYT
-577 KKELNDE
+577 KELE
-584 FKATTDQLYK
+584 EYYK
-594 KYTDGEIT
+594 KG
-602 FKEYKK
+602 K
-608 TFTKLQKEM
+608 
-617 VVHRKSEYRNALGGG
+617 G
-632 VNSLEDI
+632 
-639 YSALSGGQLDNAGEI
+639 
-654 KFGHSKDYYQNR
+654 
-666 ESRIKETFAQFGVL
+666 
-680 SIMRPDLIKILRK
+680 
-693 DKPDL
+693 
-698 VDALDDVVKELL
+698 
-710 KKVGD
+710 

>member
-21 LEKRVMRDII
+21 LEKRIMRDII
-31 RRLKAAGEITRSTDW
+31 RKLKAAGEITRSTDW
-46 QIYRSAELGKA
+46 QIYRASELGKT

-69 DGGDEEVNKLFDE
+69 DGGDEEVDRLFDE

-90 DKKLYKSVG
+90 DKKLYKAVG
-99 QTPIAYK
+99 KPAVAYK
-106 DNETLKQLV
+106 DNEPLKQLV

-153 DTLDNAAFDISSG
+153 DTLDNAALDISSG

-205 AARRAVMT
+205 AARRAIMT

-282 PVIPGI
+282 PVIPGV

-334 RRHAVDLL
+334 RSHAVDLL

-352 QDAKISF
+352 QNARASF

-379 ERVGTALAGMKYDEP
+379 ERVGTALAGMKYEENP
-394 TAPKPMKTDTQTVE
+394 TPKPMKTDTQTVE

-418 IIKIGIDD
+418 IIDTEMYRRK
-426 FPDYLKDKKESG
+426 DYKP
-438 NTGKLIEFVNSR
+438 R
-450 EGADPNVVKL
+450 ENVKPVSEKVF
-460 YSKMGKME
+460 
-468 SLASNDIPI
+468 ND
-477 KVSHG
+477 
-482 SDNAVHTTSQGGKII
+482 
-497 SVELT
+497 LT
-502 IPKIDDADPTGQ
+502 IEAKKDGAEVIRCEYGDSLYKHLKENN
-514 IATTLHEEMHMI
+514 ATA
-526 DFFNRSDV
+526 SC
-534 EKYAG
+534 
-539 WFSGR
+539 
-544 SEKLKKIF
+544 
-552 QNDDTE
+552 
-558 IGDDVKKLF
+558 IGDVLIFRPDATISEVLEETYHFQQNRKEMNADKDVILRTILNEIDAKKFILRNA
-567 KAFHDECDKI
+567 KKYGVPRAEIEEITAHLEQYT
-577 KKELNDE
+577 KELE
-584 FKATTDQLYK
+584 EYYK
-594 KYTDGEIT
+594 KG
-602 FKEYKK
+602 K
-608 TFTKLQKEM
+608 
-617 VVHRKSEYRNALGGG
+617 G
-632 VNSLEDI
+632 
-639 YSALSGGQLDNAGEI
+639 
-654 KFGHSKDYYQNR
+654 
-666 ESRIKETFAQFGVL
+666 
-680 SIMRPDLIKILRK
+680 
-693 DKPDL
+693 
-698 VDALDDVVKELL
+698 
-710 KKVGD
+710 

>member
-21 LEKRVMRDII
+21 LEKRIMRDII
-31 RRLKAAGEITRSTDW
+31 RRLKSAGEITRSADW

-69 DGGDEEVNKLFDE
+69 DGGDEEVNRLFDE

-99 QTPIAYK
+99 KPAVAYK

-115 AAVKAQTS
+115 AAIKKQTS

-153 DTLDNAAFDISSG
+153 DTLDNAVLDISSG

-274 ANCGHSFD
+274 ANCGHDFD
-282 PVIPGI
+282 AVIPGV

-295 EELQKMRA
+295 EELKQMRA
-303 EESKKHEYNGKEYT
+303 EESKKHEYGGKEYT

-352 QDAKISF
+352 QNARASF

-408 IPLDKSEKSG
+408 VPLDKSEKSG
-418 IIKIGIDD
+418 IIEAERKAALEKIGTDEL
-426 FPDYLKDKKESG
+426 PLK
-438 NTGKLIEFVNSR
+438 I
-450 EGADPNVVKL
+450 
-460 YSKMGKME
+460 
-468 SLASNDIPI
+468 
-477 KVSHG
+477 
-482 SDNAVHTTSQGGKII
+482 
-497 SVELT
+497 
-502 IPKIDDADPTGQ
+502 
-514 IATTLHEEMHMI
+514 
-526 DFFNRSDV
+526 
-534 EKYAG
+534 
-539 WFSGR
+539 
-544 SEKLKKIF
+544 
-552 QNDDTE
+552 
-558 IGDDVKKLF
+558 
-567 KAFHDECDKI
+567 
-577 KKELNDE
+577 
-584 FKATTDQLYK
+584 
-594 KYTDGEIT
+594 
-602 FKEYKK
+602 
-608 TFTKLQKEM
+608 
-617 VVHRKSEYRNALGGG
+617 
-632 VNSLEDI
+632 
-639 YSALSGGQLDNAGEI
+639 NAGNQNKHI
-654 KFGHSKDYYQNR
+654 RTSHSFKPADNKSVFYGNLEQ
-666 ESRIKETFAQFGVL
+666 AQ
-680 SIMRPDLIKILRK
+680 R
-693 DKPDL
+693 L
-698 VDALDDVVKELL
+698 VDAYHGKGEFRFTKAGKWTNKEIITLEKEVGITFNEAVNEW
-710 KKVGD
+710 KKTNRFAIHYGKKGTHIVPIEPLEKEDKE